1 MKRVKISEQINFIGC
16 WNIENENLCDSVVK
30 FFEDRKEL
38 QYPGVTGYGKDD
50 SAKKSTDISIEP
62 KNLNLSEYQILKE
75 YMSELYKCYCDYKN
89 QWPFLKETIKTVDI
103 PRFNI
108 QKYQPGG
115 HYAKIHSER
124 STTQSMHRIFAW
136 MTYLNNVDEGGF
148 TNFTHYGLKIKPEKG
163 KTLIWPSEWTHAHT
177 GEVLKKGLK
186 YIITGWMHFPFF
198 FKG

>member
-1 MKRVKISEQINFIGC
+1 MKREKISEQINFIGC
-16 WNIENENLCDSVVK
+16 WNIENENLCDSIVK

-136 MTYLNNVDEGGF
+136 MTYLNNVDDSIEIILKNGKTEEPGDGIIYIANIEDAF
-148 TNFTHYGLKIKPEKG
+148 QIKTGDSLKRYGL
-163 KTLIWPSEWTHAHT
+163 
-177 GEVLKKGLK
+177 
-186 YIITGWMHFPFF
+186 
-198 FKG
+198 

>member
-1 MKRVKISEQINFIGC
+1 MG
-16 WNIENENLCDSVVK
+16 
-30 FFEDRKEL
+30 EL
-38 QYPGVTGYGKDD
+38 H
-50 SAKKSTDISIEP
+50 
-62 KNLNLSEYQILKE
+62 
-75 YMSELYKCYCDYKN
+75 KCYNDYKD
-89 QWPFLKETIKTVDI
+89 QWPFIKETIKTVDI

-108 QKYQPGG
+108 QKYNPGG

-136 MTYLNNVDEGGF
+136 MTYLNNVDDGGF

-198 FKG
+198 FKE